1 MYCYRA
7 MLDVVS
13 QHYGSGDG
21 DAGGFGTSGG
31 ASVDDDVIQF
41 GVPCV
46 RFNRF
51 MMGFVVLVIRFF
63 RWFMVAG

>member
-1 MYCYRA
+1 MGPVMV
-7 MLDVVS
+7 MLVVS
-13 QHYGSGDG
+13 
-21 DAGGFGTSGG
+21 ALRGG
-31 ASVDDDVIQF
+31 SVDDDVIQF

-63 RWFMVAG
+63 RWFMVAV